1 MARDGINEY
10 LQFITLMVCIVLV
23 RGEEEEEGNG
33 VPVWVI
39 VIIVLLV
46 VLIIVG
52 IVIIILRR
60 RYVNMK
66 KRESETKYAAYSKFT
81 RRSVTVNEKPSET
94 LNKTDNNTNNNK
106 NKMKDPKG
114 VDVVKAEQVPLLAPG
129 DKNHHDTLAAGTG
142 GSKTKYKERYF
153 ILKEIR

>member
-1 MARDGINEY
+1 MATRNEIEKY
-10 LQFITLMVCIVLV
+10 LQFITIVICMVLV
-23 RGEEEEEGNG
+23 RGEGDDNS
-33 VPVWVI
+33 VPTWVI

-66 KRESETKYAAYSKFT
+66 KRESETKYAAYSKLQT
-81 RRSVTVNEKPSET
+81 RRSVTVNEKASET
-94 LNKTDNNTNNNK
+94 LNKTENTNNTK
-106 NKMKDPKG
+106 NKIKDPKG

-129 DKNHHDTLAAGTG
+129 DKNHHDPKAEPNGTK
-142 GSKTKYKERYF
+142 STKYKERYF

>member
-1 MARDGINEY
+1 
-10 LQFITLMVCIVLV
+10 MVFVK
-23 RGEEEEEGNG
+23 GEAEDNG

-81 RRSVTVNEKPSET
+81 RRSVTVNDKPSES
-94 LNKTDNNTNNNK
+94 LNKIENNK
-106 NKMKDPKG
+106 KKIKDPKG
-114 VDVVKAEQVPLLAPG
+114 VDIVKAEQVPLLAPG
-129 DKNHHDTLAAGTG
+129 EDKNHHDTNAGPSG
-142 GSKTKYKERYF
+142 AKTKYKERYF